1 VAGRTYSREEV
12 QAILSR
18 ALEGAAARG
27 DDLTHEDLV
36 AVGRELGIESAAI
49 EAAAAGIGDQVAIE
63 KAVETR
69 VRRSRRGFVNHLFSY
84 VIVNAALLAMNLFAG
99 GPIWFVW
106 PLIGWGI
113 GIAFHARA
121 ALFPDREHLAVKARK
136 RLEQDRA
143 REEKQ
148 RKRDERWGG
157 RGRGAKGDT
166 SRIEQAAMDVVAETL
181 GAVADAIGDSRKSR
195 GPSRVRV
202 DAEPPRRVRFDRDDA
217 SERAAAEE
225 EAAETRE
232 SKRQRR

>member
-1 VAGRTYSREEV
+1 MAQRTYSREEV

-18 ALEGAAARG
+18 ALEGTAARG
-27 DDLTHEDLV
+27 DDLSHEDLV
-36 AVGRELGIESAAI
+36 AVGRELGIEASAI
-49 EAAAAGIGDQVAIE
+49 EAAAAGIGDDVAIE
-63 KAVETR
+63 KAVEAR

-84 VIVNAALLAMNLFAG
+84 VVVNAALLAMNLFAG
-99 GPIWFVW
+99 GPFWFVW

-113 GIAFHARA
+113 GMAFHARA

-148 RKRDERWGG
+148 RKREERWGG
-157 RGRGAKGDT
+157 RGRGGKADT

-202 DAEPPRRVRFDRDDA
+202 DADPPRRVRFDREEA
-217 SERAAAEE
+217 AEREAAAEE
-225 EAAETRE
+225 AAEERDP
-232 SKRQRR
+232 KRQRR